1 VLAAV
6 AFTSVT
12 AELLPV
18 GLLVEIS
25 ADLGSSPGESGL
37 FMTGYALI
45 IVATA
50 VPLAQ
55 WSSRWPHKRALVG
68 ALLMFLAGNVLFA
81 MATDFWTAL
90 AARLVAGAAHGLIWS
105 VLAPMVSRVT
115 PASLRPKALAIM
127 FSGSTLGLAI
137 GSPLGTA
144 LGQVTGWR
152 PAVWSVTAVLAL
164 VTGLAWSAIPPS
176 KDPEGSPMPGKP
188 REALRIPGVKAVIAA
203 WPLQVAAHFALMT
216 YIGVYISSLGLPT
229 GIIAVALSG
238 LGFAALLGIWL
249 AGLTPQRRSRSTLL
263 ACTAGMLACYIL
275 LAARPPYEAAVLAII
290 MVWGVSQSASNV
302 FHQTA
307 IVNFGDRH
315 ANTLNS
321 LVVVGIQVGISAGSG
336 LGALSLAVQGV
347 TLLPIAASLPL
358 LASLAI
364 VFAARRHAYPT
375 TAG

>member
-90 AARLVAGAAHGLIWS
+90 AARLLAGAAHGLIWS
-105 VLAPMVSRVT
+105 VLAPMVSRAT

-144 LGQVTGWR
+144 LGQVTSWR
-152 PAVWSVTAVLAL
+152 PAVWSVTAVLVL

-176 KDPEGSPMPGKP
+176 KDPEGSPKPGKP
-188 REALRIPGVKAVIAA
+188 REALRIPGVKAVMAA

-216 YIGVYISSLGLPT
+216 YVGVYISSLGLPT
-229 GIIAVALSG
+229 GLIAVALSG

-249 AGLTPQRRSRSTLL
+249 AGLTPRRRARSTLL

-290 MVWGVSQSASNV
+290 IVWGVSQSASNV

-347 TLLPIAASLPL
+347 ILLPIAASLPL

-364 VFAARRHAYPT
+364 VFAARRNAYP
-375 TAG
+375 AAAD